1 LKKLFVFNN
10 NLSKFQSQLQLA
22 YNQLIVTQDVK
33 KITLDQLSIQLLK
46 EAEIDVVI
54 ADTLP
59 IDWIYIL
66 RGMRIV
72 SLVLGDTEKYH
83 QEADIVI
90 DYLGSDSVKYFSGP
104 LFSMENKNFDITE
117 VSDIIYKMNWDSD
130 FFGFPIAFIGSR
142 YLTENIQF
150 LVDKFTKENK
160 IKLIEYLCNCHDDV
174 SVKIAEKNGYH
185 FTDIRI
191 TFTKKIEKSFVCN
204 KLDDGLMFNIAKPEH
219 IYDLKF
225 LTNSMYKDSRY
236 YYDGNFSFD
245 KINTFYSEWIEKAV
259 NGQFDHECYCLFYA
273 NKPFAFCTLR
283 YSGKNSTIGLFGVS
297 SNYAGKGYG
306 KILLSCVLNLLKE
319 KGFDSVQVVTQGR
332 NYNAQRLYQSVGFRT
347 FKTELWYH
355 KWTV

>member
-1 LKKLFVFNN
+1 LNKLFVYNN
-10 NLSKFQSQLQLA
+10 NGSRFQSQLDLA
-22 YNQLIVTQDVK
+22 YHQLIVTQDVK

-46 EAEIDVVI
+46 DAEIEVVI

-59 IDWIYIL
+59 MDWIYIL

-90 DYLGSDSVKYFSGP
+90 DYLGSDSVKYFSGS
-104 LFSMENKNFDITE
+104 LFSIENQNFDITE
-117 VSDIIYKMNWDSD
+117 VSDVIYKMNWDSD
-130 FFGFPIAFIGSR
+130 FFGFPIAFVGSR
-142 YLTENIQF
+142 YLTENIQL
-150 LVDKFTKENK
+150 LVDKFAKLNK

-191 TFTKKIEKSFVCN
+191 TFTKQIEKSFVCD
-204 KLDDGLMFNIAKPEH
+204 KIDDTIKFDIAKVEH
-219 IYDLKF
+219 LDELKF

-245 KINTFYSEWIEKAV
+245 KINSFYSEWIEKAV
-259 NGQFDHECYCLFYA
+259 YGTFDDVCYCLFEA
-273 NKPFAFCTLR
+273 KKPIAFCTL
-283 YSGKNSTIGLFGVS
+283 KFTAKVATIGLFGVS
-297 SNYAGKGYG
+297 SDNAGKGFG
-306 KILLSCVLNLLKE
+306 KILLNNVLNLLMD
-319 KGFDSVQVVTQGR
+319 KGFESVQVVTQGR